1 MFNVIVSTSIFNLIG
16 ETMRTQEA
24 IDHWGGVKRL
34 ADDLKTWPQTIYQWG
49 EYPPIGR
56 QYEIEV
62 TAEGKILEVEEDVWL

>member
-62 TAEGKILEVEEDVWL
+62 KSDGQLRAEEEKV